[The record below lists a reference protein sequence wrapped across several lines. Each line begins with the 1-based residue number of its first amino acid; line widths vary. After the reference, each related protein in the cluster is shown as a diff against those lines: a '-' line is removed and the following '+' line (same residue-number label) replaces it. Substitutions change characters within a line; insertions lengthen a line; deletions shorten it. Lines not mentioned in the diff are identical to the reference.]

1 MKIAII
7 TGASSGI
14 GREFALAIDKK
25 YSLDCI
31 WLISRRAEKLKET
44 AALMQTKTEII
55 PVDLAQDN
63 SYENIQNKLENE
75 KPHIQLLVNA
85 AGFGKF
91 GGTVTI
97 SDEDAENM
105 INVNI
110 RALTMITKHCIPYMA
125 TGGHIINM
133 ASASAFVSLPH
144 FGIYSATKS
153 YVLQF
158 SLALANELRNSCV
171 GVTAVCPYWVAS
183 EFIPTAQDTPD
194 GDDINNFMFITYP
207 FTVADKALC
216 DSEKGKMLS
225 LIGMVPKIVKCLS
238 KIMPIH
244 CQHLIWNCMR
254 KITVQDS
261 PQYPVQSLWQA
272 QPDRSDL

>member
-1 MKIAII
+1 MQIAII

-14 GREFALAIDKK
+14 GREFTLAIDKK

-31 WLISRRAEKLKET
+31 WLISKTEEKLKET
-44 AALMQTKTEII
+44 ASLMTTKTEII
-55 PVDLAQDN
+55 AADLSEHN
-63 SYENIQNKLENE
+63 SLNIIETMLKNK

-91 GGTVTI
+91 GGTRTLA
-97 SDEDAENM
+97 DEDAENM

-110 RALTMITKHCIPYMA
+110 RALTMITKSCIPYMA

-133 ASASAFVSLPH
+133 ASASAFVSLPY

-158 SLALANELRNSCV
+158 SLALSDELRNSCV

-183 EFIPTAQDTPD
+183 EFIPTARNTAD
-194 GDDINNFMFITYP
+194 GDDVNNFMFITYP
-207 FTVADKALC
+207 FNVAEKALC
-216 DSEKGKMLS
+216 DSEHGKTLS
-225 LIGMVPKIVKCLS
+225 YIGIIPKMIKCLS
-238 KIMPIH
+238 KILPIC
-244 CQHLIWNCMR
+244 CQHTIWNCIR
-254 KITVQDS
+254 KINPQDNQQR
-261 PQYPVQSLWQA
+261 PA
-272 QPDRSDL
+272 QLQLQEHSDNFRL

>member
-31 WLISRRAEKLKET
+31 WLISRRAEKLEET
-44 AALMQTKTEII
+44 AALMKTKTEII
-55 PVDLAQDN
+55 PVDLAQCKSFEDI
-63 SYENIQNKLENE
+63 ENKLENE

-91 GGTVTI
+91 GGAATV

-105 INVNI
+105 INVNV

-125 TGGHIINM
+125 AGGHIINM

-158 SLALANELRNSCV
+158 SLALSDELRNSCV

-183 EFIPTAQDTPD
+183 EFIPTAQNTPD

-207 FTVADKALC
+207 FNVAGQALC
-216 DSEKGKMLS
+216 DSEKGRMLS
-225 LIGMVPKIVKCLS
+225 LIGMVPKIIKCLS
-238 KIMPIH
+238 KVLPIH
-244 CQHLIWNCMR
+244 CQHMIWNCMR
-254 KITVQDS
+254 KINPQDN

>member
-31 WLISRRAEKLKET
+31 WLISKRAEKLEET
-44 AALMQTKTEII
+44 AALMTTKTQII
-55 PVDLAQDN
+55 PVDLAQREAF
-63 SYENIQNKLENE
+63 ENIDNKLKKE

-91 GGTVTI
+91 GGTKTL

-110 RALTMITKHCIPYMA
+110 RALTMITKSCIPYMA

-158 SLALANELRNSCV
+158 SLALSDEMRNSCV

-183 EFIPTAQDTPD
+183 EFIPTAQDTSD

-207 FTVADKALC
+207 FCVAEQALC

-225 LIGMVPKIVKCLS
+225 LIGMVPKIIKCLS
-238 KIMPIH
+238 KILPIH
-244 CQHLIWNCMR
+244 CQHMIWNCMR
-254 KITVQDS
+254 KISPQDNR
-261 PQYPVQSLWQA
+261 QYPVQSLWQE
-272 QPDRSDL
+272 PIDHSGL

>member
-25 YSLDCI
+25 YALDCI
-31 WLISRRAEKLKET
+31 WLISRRAERLEET
-44 AALMQTKTEII
+44 SALMNTKTEII
-55 PVDLAQDN
+55 PTDLSRSDAFED
-63 SYENIQNKLENE
+63 IINKLKKE

-91 GGTVTI
+91 GGTKTL
-97 SDEDAENM
+97 SDEDAEDM

-110 RALTMITKHCIPYMA
+110 RALTMITKNCIPYMA
-125 TGGHIINM
+125 AGGHIINM

-144 FGIYSATKS
+144 FGVYSATKS

-158 SLALANELRNSCV
+158 SLALSDELRNSCV
-171 GVTAVCPYWVAS
+171 GVTTVCPYWVAS
-183 EFIPTAQDTPD
+183 EFIPTAQDTSD
-194 GDDINNFMFITYP
+194 GDDVNNFMFITYP
-207 FTVADKALC
+207 FNVADKALC

-225 LIGMVPKIVKCLS
+225 LIGIVPKIIKCLS
-238 KIMPIH
+238 KILPIP
-244 CQHLIWNCMR
+244 CQHTIWNCIR
-254 KITVQDS
+254 QITPQYN
-261 PQYPVQSLWQA
+261 PQYPAQSPLQE
-272 QPDRSDL
+272 

>member
-31 WLISRRAEKLKET
+31 WLVSRRAEKLKET
-44 AALMQTKTEII
+44 ASLMRTKTEII
-55 PVDLAQDN
+55 PVDLAQEN
-63 SYENIQNKLENE
+63 AFENIRNKIQNE

-91 GGTVTI
+91 GGTKTL

-153 YVLQF
+153 YVMQF
-158 SLALANELRNSCV
+158 SLALSDELRNSCV

-183 EFIPTAQDTPD
+183 EFIPTAQDTAD

-207 FTVADKALC
+207 FNVAEQALC
-216 DSEKGKMLS
+216 DSECGKILS
-225 LIGMVPKIVKCLS
+225 LVGMVPKIIKCLS
-238 KIMPIH
+238 KLLPVH
-244 CQHLIWNCMR
+244 CQHTIWNCIR
-254 KITVQDS
+254 RINPQDS
-261 PQYPVQSLWQA
+261 QQFPVQSQWQ
-272 QPDRSDL
+272 